1 MVSGDPAQTIK
12 VGSEVTRP
20 GRPQWRGVVV
30 DGPFMVQRKRQCQV
44 QWSSGGVG
52 KMWVPVEQLVLVPE
66 DAVKCVGADDF
77 RADLAVA
84 KFRRDFVDVL
94 FSIGASRTEFLVYQY
109 KPVLQ
114 FVRQMS
120 HGLLIADEV
129 GLGKTIEAAL
139 ILRELI
145 ARGAVHRVLVVCPA
159 NLREKWREELRQRFS
174 IDLRDLRS
182 QEIRAL
188 HQEFEDRGVWPTFF
202 GVSSLEGIRR
212 KEIQKTLQETAINF
226 DLVIVDEAHHLRNQ
240 GTRSFDLGEILSDQA
255 DHILLL
261 SATPIQTDPSDL
273 LSLLKLVEPAQFDV
287 ETLNDLDAR
296 LEPNAHINAAL
307 AELATMRP
315 NLDKVVTAMSGALD
329 TSYGASFRSDELY
342 MSWLRRLRD
351 RPPLDREETVRLRR
365 DLQQRHSLAPFYTR
379 TRKRDVASS
388 ATRRARTIEVP
399 LTDPERRFYEAW
411 IAFLISLHEAKGTD
425 THPGFWIVQ
434 RERQAASSL
443 QAAKVRLA
451 ELLREEGLDDDF
463 AGVDLDHLSA
473 GQSAKRK
480 GSTAAA
486 SLGQAARD
494 VRHAAAELTD
504 HDSKLDRLTRLLHD
518 LLLER
523 PRRKVLVF
531 TSFLTTLSY
540 LEQEL
545 PRRGFATKSIS
556 GRVKP
561 GARSAVVRD
570 FVADRGCNVLLS
582 TEVGSEG
589 LDFQFCDVVINYD
602 LPWNPM
608 RVEQRIGRIDRF
620 GQQADEVVVASFFA
634 EETIDTRILSRLY
647 RRINV
652 FTESIGAI
660 EPILGRIVHDL
671 QSDAFRSGFSKEEIA
686 RRTHDAEMRIENLRQ
701 ESEDFENQR
710 AALLG
715 HGELL
720 LNDITDMRRSGRY
733 VSPQEVRALLRR
745 WLAREDP
752 GGKGIVHEGKR
763 AEETVYVGGAALNR
777 ARDWMDGQRISATT
791 DDFMNIARRD
801 GSVQV
806 AFTGVAARDGAD
818 LPFIHS
824 GHPLVQYVADL
835 LQQEVP
841 PEWVA
846 RVGSFV
852 KPQTV
857 PHANELGTIALAIFS
872 LEIVE
877 LESRRLMMPIAIEV
891 ESFDEHIAVV
901 DPLLGS
907 IPEAEDSALP
917 SDITHEML
925 QFIEMAAMDAAEIR
939 RQREERAARD
949 QQTARRAVQRAQLQ
963 RSFGARIRRRSEIGQ
978 RVDDPRIKRLYEGEV
993 RNLESELERRLADL
1007 DAAPEPVAQFELL
1020 AIAVFS

>member
-1 MVSGDPAQTIK
+1 MSSDGQARIS
-12 VGSEVTRP
+12 VGSEVTLH

-30 DGPFMVQRKRQCQV
+30 DGPLMVQRTRQCQV
-44 QWSSGGVG
+44 QWSSGGTG
-52 KMWVPVEQLVLVPE
+52 KRWVPVEQLEVLRP
-66 DAVKCVGADDF
+66 DAVRCAGADDF

-84 KFRRDFVDVL
+84 KFQREFIDVL

-139 ILRELI
+139 ILRELL

-182 QEIRAL
+182 QEVLAL
-188 HQEFEDRGVWPTFF
+188 HREFEERGVWPTFF
-202 GVSSLEGIRR
+202 GVSSLEGLRR
-212 KEIQKTLQETAINF
+212 KQIQKTLQETAINF

-240 GTRSFDLGEILSDQA
+240 NTRSFDLGEILSDQA

-261 SATPIQTDPSDL
+261 SATPIQTDQSDL
-273 LSLLKLVEPAQFDV
+273 LSLLKLVEPSQFEV
-287 ETLNDLDAR
+287 ETLDDLDAR

-307 AELATMRP
+307 SELAARSP
-315 NLDKVVTAMSGALD
+315 NLDKVAAAMSDALD
-329 TSYGASFRSDELY
+329 TPYGAGFRSDDLY
-342 MSWLRRLRD
+342 LSWLRQLED
-351 RPPLDREETVRLRR
+351 RSSLAAEEVVRLRR
-365 DLQQRHSLAPFYTR
+365 DLQERHTLAPFYTR
-379 TRKRDVASS
+379 TRKRDVEAS

-399 LTDPERRFYEAW
+399 LTDVERDFYDAW
-411 IAFLISLHEAKGTD
+411 IQFLIALHRSKGSD

-443 QAAKVRLA
+443 RAAKVRLS
-451 ELLREEGLDDDF
+451 ELLQEEGLDNEF
-463 AGVDLDHLSA
+463 AGVDLDQLPNDRPTNRPA
-473 GQSAKRK
+473 N
-480 GSTAAA
+480 AAA
-486 SLGQAARD
+486 TDLDAAVRNARQAAAR
-494 VRHAAAELTD
+494 LTGD
-504 HDSKLDRLTRLLHD
+504 DSKLERLTRLLHD

-545 PRRGFATKSIS
+545 PKRGFSTKSIS

-561 GARSAVVRD
+561 GARSTVVRD
-570 FVADRGCNVLLS
+570 FIADRDCNVLLS

-620 GQQADEVVVASFFA
+620 GQRAEEVVVASFFA

-647 RRINV
+647 KRINV

-660 EPILGRIVHDL
+660 EPILGKVIRDL
-671 QSDAFRSGFSKEEIA
+671 QSDAFRSGFSEAEIA
-686 RRTHDAEMRIENLRQ
+686 QRTHDAELRIENLRQ
-701 ESEDFENQR
+701 EFEDFENQR

-733 VSPQEVRALLRR
+733 VSPAEVRALLRR

-752 GGKGIVHEGKR
+752 GGRGIVSAGKR
-763 AEETVYVGGAALNR
+763 AEEVIYVGGAALNR
-777 ARDWMDGQRISATT
+777 AHDWMNQQRISATT

-806 AFTGVAARDGAD
+806 AFTGAAARDGVD

-824 GHPLVQYVADL
+824 GHPLVQYAADL
-835 LQQEVP
+835 LQRDVP
-841 PEWVA
+841 SEWVA
-846 RVGSFV
+846 RVGSFA
-852 KPQTV
+852 KPQTLPQLKEV
-857 PHANELGTIALAIFS
+857 GRVALAIFS
-872 LEIVE
+872 LELIE
-877 LESRRLMMPIAIEV
+877 LESRRSMMPIVIDL
-891 ESFDEHIAVV
+891 ESFEEYPAVA
-901 DPLLGS
+901 DLLLGS
-907 IPEAEDSALP
+907 IPDAEDAPLA
-917 SDITHEML
+917 SDIDHEML
-925 QFIEMAAMDAAEIR
+925 ELIQIAAMDAAESR
-939 RQREERAARD
+939 RKREERAARD

-963 RSFGARIRRRSEIGQ
+963 RSFGARIRRRSDIGK
-978 RVDDPRIKRLYEGEV
+978 RVDDARIRRLYEGEV
-993 RNLESELERRLADL
+993 RNLESELERRLAEL
-1007 DAAPEPVAQFELL
+1007 DAAPEPIAQIELL
-1020 AIAVFS
+1020 AVGIFS